1 MDILKDLYFG
11 RIQPS
16 ERSIRE
22 GGEYEKLDREAT
34 AAEEAFRC
42 ELSKEGKQIYDA
54 FRQKEGDLIEAAD
67 CDSFIKGFRL
77 GMKLLLAVLMEY
89 DSPLPQVEI

>member
-1 MDILKDLYFG
+1 MKGEATMDILKDLYFG

-34 AAEEAFRC
+34 AAEEIGRAH
-42 ELSKEGKQIYDA
+42 
-54 FRQKEGDLIEAAD
+54 
-67 CDSFIKGFRL
+67 
-77 GMKLLLAVLMEY
+77 V
-89 DSPLPQVEI
+89 